1 MTSVVTCD
9 NPENLTRY
17 DSGLKFPNDPDREA
31 HYRAGWLIEALA
43 CLNTAERSHSTSQ
56 LMKRLN
62 RRENA
67 AHASRLTACHQA
79 YKTARKRA
87 GRNARRPLFSEDEQ
101 CVSRLNR
108 GRMQAVS
115 TIKYALVEM
124 LGKSKTQQTM
134 ESVCQLLDCWLDEV
148 FEWAVCTD
156 PNDSVGKVCPKFL
169 HESAAFGSAV
179 EQ

>member
-87 GRNARRPLFSEDEQ
+87 GRNAR
-101 CVSRLNR
+101 
-108 GRMQAVS
+108 MQAVS